1 MYCQPV
7 PTWSEVHTMTS
18 TTGNISLQ
26 ESRTGDSLT
35 VDPTVVHSEVANASV
50 EFPQDDHFEFD
61 IDELKDQLGIDHIM
75 RSLNALNEKLVGL
88 GGVASLPE
96 SGNTAAKSD
105 TVDPVFS
112 HDTVF
117 DPTAVIS
124 TEQTSASTSG
134 ADSPKQLD
142 SSVFL
147 PSVFEEKESFG
158 SDVADVIAQRVND
171 ACSKKPLESKFKEL
185 QDKYK
190 TPQNCKFLCVPK
202 VNLELWHD
210 LPRHTKSKDLGIQE
224 VQKNIVKSAQ
234 PLVQLF
240 DSVLVAQNESG
251 KM

>member
-1 MYCQPV
+1 M

-26 ESRTGDSLT
+26 ESRTGDPLT
-35 VDPTVVHSEVANASV
+35 VDPTVVHSEVANASD

-88 GGVASLPE
+88 GAVASVPE
-96 SGNTAAKSD
+96 SGNTAAISD

-112 HDTVF
+112 HD
-117 DPTAVIS
+117 A
-124 TEQTSASTSG
+124 ASTSG
-134 ADSPKQLD
+134 ADSTKQLD

-190 TPQNCKFLCVPK
+190 TPQ
-202 VNLELWHD
+202 
-210 LPRHTKSKDLGIQE
+210 
-224 VQKNIVKSAQ
+224 
-234 PLVQLF
+234 
-240 DSVLVAQNESG
+240 VLVCP
-251 KM
+251 

>member
-1 MYCQPV
+1 M

-18 TTGNISLQ
+18 TTENISFQ

-35 VDPTVVHSEVANASV
+35 VDPTVVHSEIANASD
-50 EFPQDDHFEFD
+50 EFSQDDHDEFN
-61 IDELKDQLGIDHIM
+61 IDDLKDQLGIDHIM
-75 RSLNALNEKLVGL
+75 QSLNVLNEKLVSL
-88 GGVASLPE
+88 GSVASLPE

-105 TVDPVFS
+105 TVDSVFP
-112 HDTVF
+112 HDAVF
-117 DPTAVIS
+117 DPTATIS

-134 ADSPKQLD
+134 ADSTKQLD

-158 SDVADVIAQRVND
+158 SDVADVIAPRVND

-190 TPQNCKFLCVPK
+190 TPQNCNFLCVPK

-210 LPRHTKSKDLGIQE
+210 LPRHTKSKDLGIQ
-224 VQKNIVKSAQ
+224 
-234 PLVQLF
+234 
-240 DSVLVAQNESG
+240 
-251 KM
+251 